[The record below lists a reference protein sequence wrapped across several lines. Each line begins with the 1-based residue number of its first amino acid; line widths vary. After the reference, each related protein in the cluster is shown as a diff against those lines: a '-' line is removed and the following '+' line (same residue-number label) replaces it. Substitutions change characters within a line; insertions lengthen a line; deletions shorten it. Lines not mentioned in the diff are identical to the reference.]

1 VNQERA
7 AVRVGFNY
15 PYPWNA
21 YGIYLGSGN
30 PCGSNAAFDAWPE
43 GLERN
48 LEKLRDLGVS
58 VVRLFLLGN
67 AANYGSF
74 RAGDFRPPAALDAR
88 VLDQIGRMFEA
99 FARTGLQVIPSLL
112 DFKAFGHRLPG
123 VENGCGE
130 RADIVR
136 LSSVR
141 AAFVEGV
148 LRPLLDASRAY
159 RAQIHAWEVMNE
171 PVWNVLPFAP
181 PFIAGGRS
189 LGVFELRAFLRELL
203 GVIEGAPFGF
213 PSSVGHRFSRDLG
226 YLPTGTAP
234 QFHFYPARYRGVY
247 VSDRTLP
254 AAAATRAFLG
264 EIGTLGRDDA
274 GRFRHG
280 HPWRELAGE
289 DARDEAAR
297 VRSRLTLAREKGYA
311 LTLLWP
317 DLLRE
322 PPVGAPDVI
331 KLTPGAQRGLAAFTR

>member
-1 VNQERA
+1 M
-7 AVRVGFNY
+7 RVGFNY

-30 PCGSNAAFDAWPE
+30 PYGSNSAFDAWPVL
-43 GLERN
+43 LEQN

-67 AANYGSF
+67 AANYGSVS
-74 RAGDFRPPAALDAR
+74 AGAFRPPAALDAR
-88 VLDQIGRMFEA
+88 VLDQVARMLEA

-112 DFKAFGHRLPG
+112 DFKAFGRRRRG

-130 RADIVR
+130 RAEIVR
-136 LSSVR
+136 AAPVR
-141 AAFVEGV
+141 AAFVDGV
-148 LRPLLDASRAY
+148 LRPLLETSRTY

-181 PFIAGGRS
+181 SFIAGGRS
-189 LGVFELRAFLRELL
+189 VGLFELRGFLRELL
-203 GVIEGAPFGF
+203 DVIERAPFGF
-213 PSSVGHRFSRDLG
+213 ASSVGHRFARDLS
-226 YLPTGTAP
+226 YLPTGTEP
-234 QFHFYPARYRGVY
+234 QFHFYPAKYRGVY

-254 AAAATRAFLG
+254 GAASTRAFLG
-264 EIGTLGRDDA
+264 EIGTLGLDGA

-280 HPWRELAGE
+280 HPWRELAGA
-289 DARDEAAR
+289 DTGDEASR
-297 VRSRLTLAREKGYA
+297 VRARLTLARDKGYA

>member
-1 VNQERA
+1 L
-7 AVRVGFNY
+7 RVGFNY

-30 PCGSNAAFDAWPE
+30 PCGSNAALDAWPLL
-43 GLERN
+43 LEQN
-48 LEKLRDLGVS
+48 LRQLRDLGVS

-67 AANYGSF
+67 AANYGTVS
-74 RAGDFRPPAALDAR
+74 AGGFRPPAALDAR
-88 VLDQIGRMFEA
+88 VLDQIGRMLEA

-112 DFKAFGHRLPG
+112 DFKAFGHRLSG

-136 LSSVR
+136 VASAR
-141 AAFVEGV
+141 AAFIEGA
-148 LRPLLDASRAY
+148 LQPLLEASRAY

-181 PFIAGGRS
+181 SFIAGGRS
-189 LGVFELRAFLRELL
+189 LGLFQLRDFLRELL
-203 GVIEGAPFGF
+203 DVIEGAPFGF
-213 PSSVGHRFSRDLG
+213 ASSVGHRFSRDLS
-226 YLPTGTAP
+226 YLPTGSAP

-247 VSDRTLP
+247 LSDRTLP
-254 AAAATRAFLG
+254 SAASTRAFLG
-264 EIGTLGRDDA
+264 EIGTLGRDGA
-274 GRFRHG
+274 GRYRHG

-289 DARDEAAR
+289 DAGDEASR
-297 VRSRLTLAREKGYA
+297 VFSRLGLAREKGYT